1 MLSPVG
7 KDWIRVRSSTFARA
21 ERRVVSER
29 LWCGS
34 MLSRMVV
41 ARRKASWGRTT
52 MREARV
58 WVESWAVGRSS
69 IVMEPVSRSR
79 RARRARMREDLP
91 LERGL

>member
-1 MLSPVG
+1 M
-7 KDWIRVRSSTFARA
+7 RVASSTFARA
-21 ERRVVSER
+21 ERRVESER
-29 LWCGS
+29 FWCGS
-34 MLSRMVV
+34 MFSRMVV

-58 WVESWAVGRSS
+58 WVGSSVVRRSS

-79 RARRARMREDLP
+79 RPRRARMREDLP